1 MAGEFAGDAGGDE
14 LGIGLVGGGEGH
26 GVELTELGQAEN
38 EALAQGGEHAQGVG
52 GATAGL
58 LGAAS
63 VIAKR
68 VDEAAGGIDG
78 LGFKLSGV
86 SLAGLRV
93 HSG

>member
-1 MAGEFAGDAGGDE
+1 MVGEFAGDTGGDE
-14 LGIGLVGGGEGH
+14 LGHGLVGSGEGH
-26 GVELTELGQAEN
+26 GVELTELGQAEHG
-38 EALAQGGEHAQGVG
+38 ALAQGGEHAQGVG

-63 VIAKR
+63 VI
-68 VDEAAGGIDG
+68 VEQGDEAAGGIDG
-78 LGFKLSGV
+78 LGLKLSGV